1 MKQIAC
7 INPEFILL
15 PWHTLYLKSKCHTN
29 VSDSQRNP
37 TTFSAPT
44 EQSESLMVAGTC
56 VAAGRGPRPAEML
69 PCSCHV
75 PHNSTRGSPSTLRK
89 IIWRGYQ
96 TKHLSDLFSLI
107 RLVLAYAL
115 TDWNKTNSSM
125 HLFESKCQQ
134 LRGPPPRWTA
144 EVEELKSPEAGPNR
158 GHHTRRNCGQGEA
171 RGPIPAPP
179 AHPGHNLVGETGPN
193 SSDMRGF
200 PEKQFTSCASG
211 ECMRVFVGFMRL
223 TRT

>member
-96 TKHLSDLFSLI
+96 TKHLSDPFSLI

-115 TDWNKTNSSM
+115 TDWNKTNSYAFIWVKMPTVAWPPATLDSWSWRA
-125 HLFESKCQQ
+125 EEPGGRAQQ
-134 LRGPPPRWTA
+134 RAPHPQKLRAGGGQRPHPSSPCPPR
-144 EVEELKSPEAGPNR
+144 PQPG
-158 GHHTRRNCGQGEA
+158 RRN
-171 RGPIPAPP
+171 RP
-179 AHPGHNLVGETGPN
+179 
-193 SSDMRGF
+193 
-200 PEKQFTSCASG
+200 
-211 ECMRVFVGFMRL
+211 
-223 TRT
+223 